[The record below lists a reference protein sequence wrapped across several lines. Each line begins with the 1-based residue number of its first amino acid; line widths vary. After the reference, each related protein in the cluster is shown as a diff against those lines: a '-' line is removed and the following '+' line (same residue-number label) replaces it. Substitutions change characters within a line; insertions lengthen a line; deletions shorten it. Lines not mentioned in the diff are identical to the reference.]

1 METKAEILLVDD
13 HALILEGMQ
22 RMLELVPGVK
32 VADAVTSGTRA
43 AELIGERDY
52 DIYVLDVSLPDISGF
67 DLVDMIREINESA
80 RIIISTMHEEIWI
93 INRLIRQKVNAVIL
107 KSSEAM
113 EIGNAVKSV
122 LAGDSYACPRFK
134 SIRQR
139 LSLSPVQI
147 HPKDIPTKRELDVL
161 KSVARGCNTHEVA
174 AELKISENTV
184 ETFRKRLIQKFCAK
198 NAIDMVVKAMAKGWI
213 EIG

>member
-1 METKAEILLVDD
+1 MEAKAEILLVDD
-13 HALILEGMQ
+13 HALVLEGMR
-22 RMLELVPGVK
+22 RMLESVPDVG
-32 VADAVTSGTRA
+32 VADAVTSGAKA

-52 DIYVLDVSLPDISGF
+52 DVYVLDVNLPDISGF

-107 KSSEAM
+107 KFE
-113 EIGNAVKSV
+113 GNP
-122 LAGDSYACPRFK
+122 YTCPRFQ
-134 SIRQR
+134 SIRQK

-147 HPKDIPTKRELDVL
+147 HSKDIPTKRELDVL
-161 KSVARGCNTHEVA
+161 KAVARGCNTHEVA

-198 NAIDMVVKAMAKGWI
+198 NAIDMVVKAMSKGWI
-213 EIG
+213 ELE

>member
-80 RIIISTMHEEIWI
+80 RIIISTMHEEIW
-93 INRLIRQKVNAVIL
+93 
-107 KSSEAM
+107 
-113 EIGNAVKSV
+113 
-122 LAGDSYACPRFK
+122 
-134 SIRQR
+134 
-139 LSLSPVQI
+139 LS
-147 HPKDIPTKRELDVL
+147 
-161 KSVARGCNTHEVA
+161 
-174 AELKISENTV
+174 TV
-184 ETFRKRLIQKFCAK
+184 
-198 NAIDMVVKAMAKGWI
+198 
-213 EIG
+213 